1 MENNFFKNKN
11 ILITGGVQGI
21 GLKCAEIFSKHG
33 SKVTITCKTNAS
45 YEKFKNSGTN
55 KNINLEKLDL
65 TNDISIDL
73 LRKKIDK
80 LDILINN
87 ATLYKGGIEYRIENF
102 SDVVNVNL
110 MGLMRICHTFLPKL
124 ALSQGNIVNIG
135 SVNMKSL
142 LKKAPS
148 YAATKNAVESLT
160 KSMASCWAEH
170 KVRVNCIAPGFIE
183 GNILN
188 KILEEEDNINHI
200 KNRIPFKRFGLP
212 EEVAEAIIFLASKN
226 SSYITGSTIF
236 VDGGYSLG

>member
-1 MENNFFKNKN
+1 MKNNYFKNKN

-21 GLKCAEIFSKHG
+21 GLKCAEMLMKKG
-33 SKVTITCKTNAS
+33 SNVTVTCKTNSS
-45 YEKFKNSGTN
+45 YEKFKDLAI
-55 KNINLEKLDL
+55 KKKFNLEKLDL

-73 LRKKIDK
+73 LKNKIDK

-170 KVRVNCIAPGFIE
+170 KVRVNCIAPGFIQ
-183 GNILN
+183 GNTLN
-188 KILEEEDNINHI
+188 KILEEYDQKESLIE
-200 KNRIPFKRFGLP
+200 KIPLKRFGIP
-212 EEVAEAIIFLASKN
+212 KEVAEVIIFLISDKA
-226 SSYITGSTIF
+226 SYITGTTIF
-236 VDGGYSLG
+236 VDGGFTSS

>member
-1 MENNFFKNKN
+1 MNKEQFKNKT

-21 GLKCAEIFSKHG
+21 GFECAKKFASFG
-33 SKVTITCKTNAS
+33 SNVIVTCKS
-45 YEKFKNSGTN
+45 QSSFDIFK
-55 KNINLEKLDL
+55 KNNLKNNIQLEKLDL
-65 TNDISIDL
+65 TNEISIDIL
-73 LRKKIDK
+73 HKKIDK

-87 ATLYKGGIEYRIENF
+87 ATLLKGGIEYRIENF

-110 MGLMRICHTFLPKL
+110 MGLMRICHAFLPKL
-124 ALSQGNIVNIG
+124 ALAGGNIINIG
-135 SVNMKSL
+135 SIFTKSTI
-142 LKKAPS
+142 KNAPS
-148 YAATKNAVESLT
+148 YTATKSAIEALT
-160 KSMASCWAEH
+160 RSMASCWAEH